1 MGVVTWRNW
10 MSLAIGVIGGY
21 FGLII
26 GRFLDT
32 YLYVDRGEE
41 PTPWNQPLSALLFA
55 IFAYLASDYVLVSL
69 GQFNRFL
76 MEWIQRARPS
86 RVLSGV
92 IGTIL
97 GLIVAFLFGFPILL
111 LPLKTNSPEIQ
122 AGRWLYL
129 VLALAI
135 CYVFATLFA
144 EINLFANW
152 NLDSP
157 LVSQGGRPKL
167 LDTNAF
173 IDQRVYP
180 VLKTGFTDG
189 PFFVPSVVLRELHF
203 LADSHEHSRREKGR
217 RGLDV
222 VHEMIEDPEIRL
234 RVLETDL
241 PRERDIDS
249 VVVKVAR
256 GLKAAIITNDYNLN
270 KIASAYGVEVLN
282 VNDLTSA
289 VRPPVHHGDTL
300 SIEVTKFGKEPG
312 QGVGYLDD
320 GTMVVVEEGEDLIGQ
335 KVEVTVNTILQTA
348 SGRIIFARPT
358 RG

>member
-1 MGVVTWRNW
+1 MNWRTLISVVLGAAGAYIGWLIGALLNVSLYLNRN
-10 MSLAIGVIGGY
+10 
-21 FGLII
+21 
-26 GRFLDT
+26 
-32 YLYVDRGEE
+32 EE
-41 PTPWNQPLSALLFA
+41 PFFANQPLSALLFG
-55 IFAYLASDYVLVSL
+55 IFAYLASDYVT
-69 GQFNRFL
+69 RFL
-76 MEWIQRARPS
+76 TEFHRWLTDTVRRARPS

-92 IGTIL
+92 VGAIL
-97 GLIVAFLFGFPILL
+97 GLIIAFLFAFPLL
-111 LPLKTNSPEIQ
+111 LSASGNTGIDLWV
-122 AGRWLYL
+122 ARL
-129 VLALAI
+129 VYIVAALAI
-135 CYVFATLFA
+135 ALTFSALFF
-144 EINLFANW
+144 EINIFANW

-157 LVSQGGRPKL
+157 LVTHSGRPKL

-217 RGLDV
+217 RGLDM
-222 VHEMIEDPEIRL
+222 VHALMEDPDIRL
-234 RVLETDL
+234 RILETDL
-241 PRERDIDS
+241 PMERDIDS

-256 GLKAAIITNDYNLN
+256 GLKATIITNDYNLN
-270 KIASAYGVEVLN
+270 KIAAAYGVKVLN
-282 VNDLTSA
+282 VNDLTTA
-289 VRPPVHHGDTL
+289 VRPPVHHGDSL
-300 SIEVTKFGKEPG
+300 IIEVTKFGKEPG

-348 SGRIIFARPT
+348 AGRIIFARPS